1 MANTTGRICPRG
13 ASYYV
18 WQTGDTLASVAQA
31 NQTTVQAI
39 RVINEDVDFSTVAVG
54 DTICIPPSQLTCLSG
69 QSYTVKA
76 GDTFN
81 AIAARFGIS
90 SLELAERNP
99 YVMPGSL
106 TVGQVLCVPSQEEND
121 SDSGESGNGGSN
133 GNTGGATPG
142 FSCPIGSSARQIQR
156 GQTFADLLI
165 ANDVSYRAMRLYNPQ
180 LNPGAL
186 LAGQYYCAPEA
197 GTRSLCTGASRVYVI
212 QEGENLAFLA
222 AKLNTTQGVLLQ
234 LNSRL
239 APSDFKA
246 GQTICVP

>member
-1 MANTTGRICPRG
+1 MTNVPGRICPRG

-18 WQTGDTLASVAQA
+18 WKAGDTLASVAQA

-39 RVINEDVDFSTVAVG
+39 RIINEDVDFATVAAG
-54 DTICIPPSQLTCLSG
+54 DTICLPPGQLTCLSG
-69 QSYTVKA
+69 QSYTVRS

-81 AIAARFGIS
+81 GIAQRFGIS
-90 SLELAERNP
+90 ALELAERNP
-99 YVMPGSL
+99 YVSPDNL
-106 TVGQVLCVPSQEEND
+106 TVGQVLCVPDQNENA
-121 SDSGESGNGGSN
+121 
-133 GNTGGATPG
+133 NTGSGTNTG
-142 FSCPIGSSARQIQR
+142 FSCPVGSSARQIRQ
-156 GQTFADLLI
+156 GETFADLLI

-186 LAGQYYCAPEA
+186 LAGQYYCAPRA

-222 AKLNTTQGVLLQ
+222 AKLNTTQGILLQ